1 MNDNAVYVLSAGLEF
16 FFAVVSA
23 ILLTGCLFDHDRKRP
38 ANRIMIA
45 MLAVHALMN
54 VADACLWLWCDV
66 PSLLTLM
73 KILSFVSYGL
83 GCAIFALFATLL
95 ICYIREYAAV
105 PKWIMG
111 CVLSLGAVMAILWVV
126 SLFNGMY
133 YYWDETGACRIGS
146 LHFLSQAFGM
156 LFLAGNI
163 ALVFAY
169 RRALPKREVAVM
181 ILYSAIPLVS
191 FAFVPFWDV
200 VPPYMAATISLLLYY
215 TAIHVEHGQRA
226 AEQETRLARQ
236 ELELASSR
244 TAMMLTQIQPHFLY
258 NTLTAIAQLC
268 EKDPKRA
275 KETTLRF
282 SEYLRSNMDALTRTS
297 PIPFEK
303 ELEHVKTYLA
313 IEQVR
318 FGAFLRVSYDVGT
331 TDFEIPPLCL
341 QPLVENAVKHGVGL
355 SEDGGTVTI
364 QTRELPGGYAVVVSD
379 DGVGFDPAQPPRDGK
394 AHIGIV
400 NVRERLRSMMGADL
414 SVESERG
421 RGTTVR
427 ITIPKKGDLP

>member
-1 MNDNAVYVLSAGLEF
+1 MNNSVYLLSAGLEF
-16 FFAVVSA
+16 FFAAVSV
-23 ILLTGCLFDHDRKRP
+23 ILLVGCLFDQDRKRP

-54 VADACLWLWCDV
+54 AADACLWLWCDV
-66 PSLLTLM
+66 PSLLPLM
-73 KILSFVSYGL
+73 KILSFVSYGF
-83 GCAIFALFATLL
+83 GCAIFALFAALL
-95 ICYIREYAAV
+95 ICYIREYAVV
-105 PKWIMG
+105 PGWIMG
-111 CVLSLGAVMAILWVV
+111 CVLSLGAVMAVLWVI

-133 YYWDETGACRIGS
+133 YYWDENGACQLGS
-146 LHFLSQAFGM
+146 LYFLSQAFGI

-163 ALVFAY
+163 ALVLAY
-169 RRALPKREVAVM
+169 KKALPKRDVAVM
-181 ILYSAIPLVS
+181 LLYNAIPLLS

-200 VPPYMAATISLLLYY
+200 VPPYMAATVALLLYY
-215 TAIHVEHGQRA
+215 TAIHVEHGQRV
-226 AEQETRLARQ
+226 AEQEAQLARQ
-236 ELELASSR
+236 ELELSNSR

-268 EKDPKRA
+268 ERNPKQAR
-275 KETTLRF
+275 ETTLCF
-282 SEYLRSNMDALTRTS
+282 SEYLHSNMDALTRTN

-318 FGAFLRVSYDVGT
+318 FGAFISVSYDIAT

-355 SEDGGTVTI
+355 SEEGGTVAI
-364 QTRELPGGYAVVVSD
+364 QTREFPNGYEITVSD

-394 AHIGIV
+394 AHIGIKS
-400 NVRERLRSMMGADL
+400 VRERLRSMMGATL
-414 SVESERG
+414 YVESERG

-427 ITIPKKGDLP
+427 MIIPKKGDLA